1 MSTVQYLQ
9 RLCSEWLVAHAIS
22 VIGLLMGAVAVLV
35 IGLIW
40 LKGVAA
46 RRVMAQRRLGARGE
60 RRALQMLKRAGYEI
74 LGEQATAS
82 YQVLVDQRA
91 FPIHLRADFLV
102 KKAGQTFVAEAK
114 SGGPSAQITTRATRR
129 QLLEYQ
135 HAFAVHGLLLID
147 VAAETIAEVH
157 FQSLPTSKE
166 LLRSLR
172 R

>member
-1 MSTVQYLQ
+1 MSTVQELQ
-9 RLCSEWLVAHAIS
+9 RLCSEWLVAHAIP
-22 VIGLLMGAVAVLV
+22 VIGLLTGAVTVL
-35 IGLIW
+35 IMGLIW
-40 LKGVAA
+40 LKGAAA
-46 RRVMAQRRLGARGE
+46 RRVTAQRRWGARGE
-60 RRALQMLKRAGYEI
+60 LRASRMLQRAGYEI
-74 LGEQATAS
+74 LSEQAAVS

-102 KKAGQTFVAEAK
+102 RKAGRTYVAEAK

-147 VAAETIAEVH
+147 VASETIAEVQ
-157 FQSLPTSKE
+157 FQS
-166 LLRSLR
+166 RSASRDVPRTLR